1 MTMNQPQLYRSLEPS
16 GIQTNAV
23 RLCVALLGIWVVAS
37 FLFLQLPMFPFSMPA
52 ADCSSVADVSPMV
65 HVASLEEQDQ
75 ESSGCCPDVNCSDS
89 QDCSLPC
96 ASSCPAPLV
105 AVLESLLYRELPS
118 DDDIASAIDDNGF
131 VKPTA
136 SALFRPPIV

>member
-1 MTMNQPQLYRSLEPS
+1 MTMNLLQSYRSPEPS
-16 GIQTNAV
+16 GIRKNAV
-23 RLCVALLGIWVVAS
+23 RLCVALLGFWVVAS
-37 FLFLQLPMFPFSMPA
+37 SLFLQLPMLPFSMPV
-52 ADCSSVADVSPMV
+52 ADYSSVADVNPMV

-75 ESSGCCPDVNCSDS
+75 ESSGCCPDVSCSDF

-105 AVLESLLYRELPS
+105 AVLESLLSRELPS
-118 DDDIASAIDDNGF
+118 GNDIATAIDDNGF
-131 VKPTA
+131 VQPTA

>member
-1 MTMNQPQLYRSLEPS
+1 MTMNQPQLYRSPEPS
-16 GIQTNAV
+16 GIRKNVV
-23 RLCVALLGIWVVAS
+23 RLCVALLGIWVVAIS
-37 FLFLQLPMFPFSMPA
+37 LFLQPPMLPFSMPE
-52 ADCSSVADVSPMV
+52 ADYGSVADVSSMV
-65 HVASLEEQDQ
+65 HVASLEEHDQD
-75 ESSGCCPDVNCSDS
+75 SSGCCPDVDCSDS

-96 ASSCPAPLV
+96 ASSCAAPLV

-118 DDDIASAIDDNGF
+118 GDDRVSAIDDNGF